1 MYAYCEI
8 IYFLYLDGWMDGMGW
23 DRFIGWMAS
32 FNITITTIAFCFL
45 MFDRHSK
52 NVPNL

>member
-1 MYAYCEI
+1 MHIVKLFTFYI
-8 IYFLYLDGWMDGMGW
+8 WMD
-23 DRFIGWMAS
+23 GWMAS
-32 FNITITTIAFCFL
+32 FNITITTIAFCCL